1 MIRWFIPFLFMT
13 VPVCGQEAETD
24 AESLLKRKFAST
36 TKLLHKP
43 PRPFFQGRPYNLE
56 FFSDLPKDSVETL
69 ALFFKTE
76 ANLEYWEVPLEPYRG
91 RYRFRY
97 DPKLHP
103 GEEITYFFVAI
114 MKNAGIYAVPLN
126 GDGKLAPYY
135 IRLVDPIKYYES
147 ITPK

>member
-13 VPVCGQEAETD
+13 VSVFGQEAGTD

-56 FFSDLPKDSVETL
+56 FFSDLSKDSVETL
-69 ALFFKTE
+69 ALFLKTE
-76 ANLEYWEVPLEPYRG
+76 KNLEYREVPLEPYRG

-103 GEEITYFFVAI
+103 GEEITYFFVAV
-114 MKNAGIYAVPLN
+114 MKNAGIYAVPVN

-135 IRLVDPIKYYES
+135 IRPVDPIKYYES

>member
-56 FFSDLPKDSVETL
+56 FFSDLPKDSVEAL

-76 ANLEYWEVPLEPYRG
+76 ANL
-91 RYRFRY
+91 
-97 DPKLHP
+97 
-103 GEEITYFFVAI
+103 
-114 MKNAGIYAVPLN
+114 
-126 GDGKLAPYY
+126 
-135 IRLVDPIKYYES
+135 
-147 ITPK
+147 